1 MIEIRIPTSAAVLLL
16 KEKIIVEFKA
26 LQKANVFPELMQID
40 DLSDNE
46 LLVITET
53 ATQDLIF
60 TLPAEIYSTE
70 SNIVDII
77 YKAIKTFAKQ
87 QKSSAFEHYTKEHA
101 EALVNPIINLFKI
114 YGEEE
119 VFSKN

>member
-16 KEKIIVEFKA
+16 KEKIIMEFFA
-26 LQKANVFPELMQID
+26 LQKANIFPNKLQLD

-46 LLVITET
+46 LLYITET
-53 ATQDLIF
+53 AAQDLIF

-77 YKAIKTFAKQ
+77 FKAIKTFASQ
-87 QKSSAFEHYTKEHA
+87 QKTTAFDNYSIKQA
-101 EALVNPIINLFKI
+101 ETLVTPIKHLFKV
-114 YGEEE
+114 YGEKE